1 MIEGHDLELFERS
14 LRNATEQ
21 HTGAALDDALAE
33 LGWHDALSFDPRAA
47 VSRLFELQG
56 EAATTSSALDHVVAF
71 GIGRELDG
79 ATAVALPAIGRWQAP
94 GELATNRVTVRG
106 LATAVRPSTLV
117 VADTGAGHVAG
128 VVDTSALDTR
138 SVHGVDRWL
147 SLVEV
152 HGEVDAGDTAPVDWE
167 RGVAF
172 AQRAGRA
179 TSSSAR
185 HGRPSRSRAS
195 TPSNACSSTSPSPVS
210 RRSATVSPR
219 RSSRSRRR
227 TRCWT
232 PRGSTSHR

>member
-14 LRNATEQ
+14 LRNATEL
-21 HTGAALDDALAE
+21 HTGAALDDALVE
-33 LGWHDALSFDPRAA
+33 LGWHDALSFDPRVA

-106 LATAVRPSTLV
+106 LATAVQPSTLV
-117 VADTGAGHVAG
+117 VADTGTGHMAA
-128 VVDTSALDTR
+128 VVDTSTLETR
-138 SVHGVDRWL
+138 SVHGVDPWL

-152 HGEVDAGDTAPVDWE
+152 HGEADAGDTAPVDWE

-172 AQRAGRA
+172 AQRAVAHELVGA
-179 TSSSAR
+179 
-185 HGRPSRSRAS
+185 SRKALALAAS